1 MDFICHTIPMPRDGY
16 EWAGTVAANMMAAG
30 IQRANEEMG
39 LSLRQLGKQLGY
51 KQAVVLSHMSNG
63 KAPIPID
70 RAEELAEAL
79 QLDPIRFLRA
89 VLYQRHPQVKWDMLF
104 DTSDADVED
113 PLAVQLE
120 AILGATL
127 SELNSEQR
135 KVMREVASDARPN
148 RRWLTVHEIPSVEEM
163 RQGKTSSN
171 DRREG
176 ENTEV
181 DEVLKELREKGG
193 QF

>member
-1 MDFICHTIPMPRDGY
+1 MPRDGY